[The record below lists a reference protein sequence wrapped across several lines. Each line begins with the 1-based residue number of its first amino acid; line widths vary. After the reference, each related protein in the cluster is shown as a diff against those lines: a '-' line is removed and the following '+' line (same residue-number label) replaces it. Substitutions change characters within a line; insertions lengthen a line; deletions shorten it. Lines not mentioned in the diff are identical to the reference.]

1 MTFNYHGLYY
11 DLQLN
16 TSILFSCRHSQCF
29 HKLVFLSSKPT
40 DMRNT
45 VYIEVKSLLRILFE
59 RTNRTISLEVLVE
72 LTRIE
77 FSFYP
82 DLLELAQS
90 SDYPIIK
97 AQTFTKELYCRYQL
111 LHIRKVA
118 SDKICKLRQLTVLLL
133 VSVSYFLYLFGL
145 LLFPLSGF
153 LFKFKYAVLQILV
166 PAFQRFLLSTSGKRT
181 HTFGYVGRCGSGCAF
196 QFLGLYFFLGSF
208 EFLFGFGFLPG
219 FLFLQPF
226 VFHIK
231 GIVLFLHIPLFFAL
245 YTFPFCHRND
255 IDVKIISAIL
265 QFFRGY
271 SSIFRNFVMSFSTQF
286 CNNHH
291 HIQTSHLAIIIYNF
305 SSMNKKE
312 RTISFLWQHL
322 WLLVSLFIMTLG
334 VAVCVKS
341 ELGSSVISTL
351 PYVFETA
358 GKRGLGVPSLTIGQ
372 YTYIMNAILVAGQ
385 IAVLRRRFEPVQLFQ
400 LLVGFVFGSL
410 IDLNMALTSWLLP
423 DDITEQAL
431 AQIAGCTVLGIGI
444 ALEVRCGSVTMPG
457 EGFPVAVSCVTGID
471 FPKIK
476 IVVDCSLVVLAVA
489 FCYVFFG
496 AWQWYIVGVGTLFA
510 MLYVGIVVK
519 IAGRHM
525 AWFDKILN
533 YRPGFRRYVYG
544 LAKLIF
550 RQKQ

>member
-1 MTFNYHGLYY
+1 
-11 DLQLN
+11 
-16 TSILFSCRHSQCF
+16 
-29 HKLVFLSSKPT
+29 
-40 DMRNT
+40 
-45 VYIEVKSLLRILFE
+45 
-59 RTNRTISLEVLVE
+59 
-72 LTRIE
+72 
-77 FSFYP
+77 
-82 DLLELAQS
+82 
-90 SDYPIIK
+90 
-97 AQTFTKELYCRYQL
+97 
-111 LHIRKVA
+111 
-118 SDKICKLRQLTVLLL
+118 
-133 VSVSYFLYLFGL
+133 
-145 LLFPLSGF
+145 
-153 LFKFKYAVLQILV
+153 
-166 PAFQRFLLSTSGKRT
+166 
-181 HTFGYVGRCGSGCAF
+181 
-196 QFLGLYFFLGSF
+196 
-208 EFLFGFGFLPG
+208 
-219 FLFLQPF
+219 
-226 VFHIK
+226 
-231 GIVLFLHIPLFFAL
+231 
-245 YTFPFCHRND
+245 
-255 IDVKIISAIL
+255 
-265 QFFRGY
+265 
-271 SSIFRNFVMSFSTQF
+271 
-286 CNNHH
+286 
-291 HIQTSHLAIIIYNF
+291 
-305 SSMNKKE
+305 MNKKE

-410 IDLNMALTSWLLP
+410 IDLNMALTSWLLL

-431 AQIAGCTVLGIGI
+431 AQIAGCTVL
-444 ALEVRCGSVTMPG
+444 
-457 EGFPVAVSCVTGID
+457 GID

-533 YRPGFRRYVYG
+533 YRPGLRRYVYG

>member
-1 MTFNYHGLYY
+1 MSLFVSIRYLLY
-11 DLQLN
+11 
-16 TSILFSCRHSQCF
+16 
-29 HKLVFLSSKPT
+29 V
-40 DMRNT
+40 
-45 VYIEVKSLLRILFE
+45 LR
-59 RTNRTISLEVLVE
+59 
-72 LTRIE
+72 
-77 FSFYP
+77 
-82 DLLELAQS
+82 
-90 SDYPIIK
+90 
-97 AQTFTKELYCRYQL
+97 
-111 LHIRKVA
+111 
-118 SDKICKLRQLTVLLL
+118 
-133 VSVSYFLYLFGL
+133 L
-145 LLFPLSGF
+145 LLFPLPCF
-153 LFKFKYAVLQILV
+153 FFKFKDAVLQILI
-166 PAFQRFLLSTSGKRT
+166 PAFQCLDLVTAEKRT
-181 HTFGYVGRCGSGCAF
+181 DTFSNVGRSCGGCAF

-265 QFFRGY
+265 QFFEVIPAFFVTLLCR
-271 SSIFRNFVMSFSTQF
+271 FRHNSAT
-286 CNNHH
+286 
-291 HIQTSHLAIIIYNF
+291 IITTSKQVIKTIIIYNF

-385 IAVLRRRFEPVQLFQ
+385 IAVLRHRFESVQLFQ